1 MTKLTFNEAE
11 ELATKL
17 SKVLSEDPS
26 DEAFK
31 RDSDAYYEHAKMLLE
46 PNEYGVK
53 ISDSALDKFR
63 DMLEDDKELFI
74 NFVNGRI
81 SEKWGLF
88 AKLVTRLGY

>member
-1 MTKLTFNEAE
+1 MTKLTIKEAE

-17 SKVLSEDPS
+17 SKVLPEDPL

-31 RDSDAYYEHAKMLLE
+31 GGSDAYYEHAKMLLE
-46 PNEYGVK
+46 PNEYGVQ
-53 ISDSALDKFR
+53 ISDVTLDKFR

-74 NFVNGRI
+74 NFINGRI

-88 AKLVTRLGY
+88 AKLVTRYGY